1 LDEEDDIDFMMRVL
15 NVDQSAFRA
24 LARSGTNTIMPGE
37 IRLER
42 GTETDDETGV
52 ITPKFKSNGDPYY
65 CLRFRRANEEYF
77 ARFPDGT
84 AGCRKILDLLV
95 AKAREICKQRLT
107 LLLVEGLGVDSLK
120 DLDYLR
126 PWVLRTLPRGV

>member
-1 LDEEDDIDFMMRVL
+1 MDEEDDIDFMMRVL

-84 AGCRKILDLLV
+84 AGCRKILDLLEQSY
-95 AKAREICKQRLT
+95 EIIAAVLAMSDRRPDQWLCS
-107 LLLVEGLGVDSLK
+107 LGNSMLAN
-120 DLDYLR
+120 
-126 PWVLRTLPRGV
+126 